1 MPKKKSSQ
9 LKKSTT
15 KVHFNL
21 FDYIFFAVGI
31 ITSIA
36 TIIFYQS
43 RSPLYIVFS
52 VIALDS
58 AIISTILSI
67 KGRRSSFCFSLINA
81 LSFGF
86 VSWSNQFYGSAMIN
100 VLFFAPCAFIGFYLW
115 SKNSRKNG
123 EVIARKLTFKQ
134 VILVIATFLISTF
147 SLNFF
152 LESVG
157 GQSTILDSSGNILVI
172 FASILV
178 VFRYREQWLFW
189 FASDI
194 LQLIMWSTASD
205 PTILVMRIFF
215 VFGSIYGYI
224 NWRKL
229 LKKP

>member
-1 MPKKKSSQ
+1 
-9 LKKSTT
+9 
-15 KVHFNL
+15 
-21 FDYIFFAVGI
+21 
-31 ITSIA
+31 
-36 TIIFYQS
+36 
-43 RSPLYIVFS
+43 
-52 VIALDS
+52 
-58 AIISTILSI
+58 
-67 KGRRSSFCFSLINA
+67 
-81 LSFGF
+81 
-86 VSWSNQFYGSAMIN
+86 MIN